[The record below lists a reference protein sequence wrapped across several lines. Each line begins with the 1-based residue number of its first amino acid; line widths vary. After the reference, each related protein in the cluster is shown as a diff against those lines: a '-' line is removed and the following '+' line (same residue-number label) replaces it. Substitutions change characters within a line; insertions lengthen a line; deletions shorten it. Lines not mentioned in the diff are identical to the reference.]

1 MTRDVKEL
9 GLPSPEERRGLREAA
24 GLTHE
29 QVAAAV
35 GVAPG
40 TVRSW
45 ESGRTDPRG
54 RKRTLYAQLL
64 LDLGAPPPDAEEATA
79 EAEPGGAA
87 EATAPDGPEEAAPT
101 AAAREDGAVRG
112 PSLRATG
119 AVRASA
125 GGGQNRPAG
134 SGTRPVP
141 PAKRAAKPNA
151 ALPRHEAK
159 TPALT
164 GAGPGPGTGSG
175 SGTGPASGPGPGP
188 GSGGH
193 GPGGSLTTAGATA
206 TGPDHTSAGPPST
219 GPNRTPAGP
228 PDTPDTPDTPAAEA
242 CAHPPEPIAEP
253 SAEPTA
259 EQPPEPT
266 PEPAA
271 PTAAATPAAAAFD
284 ALYGHAAAG
293 LARQAYLLTG
303 RRALAHEA
311 VERAFQQAWAQWPA
325 VATDPDPVGWVRAAT
340 YEYALSPW
348 RRLRRAHRSTEKP
361 GKSPVEPA
369 DRILLDAVLALAP
382 AHRRT
387 VLLYDG
393 VGLDLPETAAETEA
407 STPTAAHR
415 LLHAHDALADLIP
428 ELVDVPPEEQSA
440 LLHERFGTLEP
451 AVRLEP
457 RPAAQVRLAGE
468 HRARRWTRAVLGLT
482 AVIAVA
488 TTYTVTTAPREYRPP
503 YAPGASV
510 SGVPPHSGPQR
521 LTERSRQLHDKLR
534 SDPAA
539 GPARLV
545 PRSE

>member
-1 MTRDVKEL
+1 MTRSVNEL

-29 QVAAAV
+29 QVAAVV

-54 RKRTLYAQLL
+54 RKRTEYAQLL
-64 LDLGAPPPDAEEATA
+64 LDLAPPPDSGTA
-79 EAEPGGAA
+79 VTGADPEDAA
-87 EATAPDGPEEAAPT
+87 EAALPEEPEAVRPDVAQ
-101 AAAREDGAVRG
+101 EDGALRG
-112 PSLRATG
+112 SSLRAIG

-125 GGGQNRPAG
+125 GGGQGRPAG
-134 SGTRPVP
+134 SGTRPRP
-141 PAKRAAKPNA
+141 AAKRAAKPTA

-159 TPALT
+159 TPAMAGS
-164 GAGPGPGTGSG
+164 GAGGGAG
-175 SGTGPASGPGPGP
+175 A
-188 GSGGH
+188 GSGGL
-193 GPGGSLTTAGATA
+193 GPGGSATTA
-206 TGPDHTSAGPPST
+206 TGPDHTPADPP
-219 GPNRTPAGP
+219 AD
-228 PDTPDTPDTPAAEA
+228 PDEPGAEA
-242 CAHPPEPIAEP
+242 LAHPAEP
-253 SAEPTA
+253 GGEQPAEPA
-259 EQPPEPT
+259 PG
-266 PEPAA
+266 
-271 PTAAATPAAAAFD
+271 PTAPAAAAFD
-284 ALYGHAAAG
+284 ALYAHAAAD

-303 RRALAHEA
+303 RRALAREA

-348 RRLRRAHRSTEKP
+348 RRLRRAHRTAEKP

-393 VGLDLPETAAETEA
+393 VGLDLPDTAAETEA

-415 LLHAHDALADLIP
+415 LLHAHDELADLIP

-451 AVRLEP
+451 PVRIDP
-457 RPAAQVRLAGE
+457 RPAAEVRRAGE

-488 TTYTVTTAPREYRPP
+488 TTYTVTTAPREYAPP
-503 YAPGASV
+503 DAPGASV

-534 SDPAA
+534 ADPAA